1 MQEVVPPTWGSS
13 KQLLK
18 KHKIHKF
25 RERCVLKLKR
35 VAMANILRI
44 YLILNVACFYSLEM
58 FLCYYYSILS
68 YISII
73 LALGRQLYG
82 KK

>member
-1 MQEVVPPTWGSS
+1 MKRGVMQMQEVVPPTWGSS

-58 FLCYYYSILS
+58 FYA
-68 YISII
+68 II
-73 LALGRQLYG
+73 IVF
-82 KK
+82 